1 MNIEKRQGIREEQ
14 RISING
20 MLAAQHDYQS
30 CMLAYQTLAAL
41 DQADAAEESANALME
56 IAARLDSIEA
66 EILSEVAARSKW
78 YN

>member
-41 DQADAAEESANALME
+41 DQADAAE
-56 IAARLDSIEA
+56 R
-66 EILSEVAARSKW
+66 VR
-78 YN
+78 